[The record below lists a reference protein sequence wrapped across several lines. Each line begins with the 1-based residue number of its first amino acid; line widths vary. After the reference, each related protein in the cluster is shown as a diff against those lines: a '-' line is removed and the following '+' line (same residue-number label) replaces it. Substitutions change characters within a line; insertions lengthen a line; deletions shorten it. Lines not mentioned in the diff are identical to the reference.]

1 MVVEDKIKLQIAQL
15 NQAVSTLAEAAV
27 LEPTQINKDATIQRF
42 EYCFEL
48 VWKLMQSIARIK
60 GTEVYNPRD
69 SIRTAAQNNLI
80 DNAETWFE
88 FLKSRNTTVHIYS
101 QKVAD
106 QVYEGAKRFLVE
118 AQRFLENLPSTI
130 NEI

>member
-15 NQAVSTLAEAAV
+15 NQAVSTLAEAAA

-48 VWKLMQSIARIK
+48 AWKLMQSVARVK

-80 DNAETWFE
+80 DNAEIWFE
-88 FLKSRNTTVHIYS
+88 FLKSRNTTVHIYN
-101 QKVAD
+101 QEVAN
-106 QVYEGAKRFLVE
+106 QVYQDAKRFLME